1 MEKFGNVRI
10 GSPIALG
17 TIFCW
22 LFFKWLVWTSNT
34 FTAWIG
40 FLLVSFL
47 PSFIELSSEVR
58 QYALLLC
65 FLIAATYVFEG
76 ALAAVSGGKMLFSF
90 LFLYLAML
98 THFSGILFAGTIG
111 VYSLWRMASA
121 HFSRQ
126 VIAIWIAGQAGALG
140 LVVFLYRTQISNL
153 RVSAAAQHM
162 QVLLG
167 TSYFHWGHDH
177 LLQFIFARTFGVLQY
192 TFGQLVVGDIAG
204 VLFIAGL
211 VVLLSEERGQ
221 KEPGG
226 SPHQLGTFL
235 LLPFTINCAAA
246 IMDLYPYGGTR
257 HSAFLMP
264 FAIAGVSLGMTKLTR
279 QRWPL
284 ALSATLLI
292 LIVCQVFGVPHRPYM
307 RREDQRSANM
317 IHAIDAIRHQVSPAD
332 IIFVD
337 FQTNFL
343 LRFYFCPDVVPDG
356 SPASSFRTYSCGGY
370 RVISTNSETNI
381 LTVETFS
388 QHWNEM
394 VSTYSLKPGQTVWIF
409 QAGWDIGLAQELQRK
424 IPKLH
429 DLERDFF
436 GRNISLFKLSVGSFA
451 NCAITRTFAAPI
463 KSVKLTIVSGTAD
476 DIGYVGDTL
485 VTPNSFGTTCMLG
498 RVLTAVDVSPF
509 FSNFSIR
516 S

>member
-1 MEKFGNVRI
+1 M
-10 GSPIALG
+10 
-17 TIFCW
+17 
-22 LFFKWLVWTSNT
+22 
-34 FTAWIG
+34 
-40 FLLVSFL
+40 
-47 PSFIELSSEVR
+47 
-58 QYALLLC
+58 
-65 FLIAATYVFEG
+65 
-76 ALAAVSGGKMLFSF
+76 
-90 LFLYLAML
+90 
-98 THFSGILFAGTIG
+98 
-111 VYSLWRMASA
+111 
-121 HFSRQ
+121 
-126 VIAIWIAGQAGALG
+126 
-140 LVVFLYRTQISNL
+140 
-153 RVSAAAQHM
+153 
-162 QVLLG
+162 
-167 TSYFHWGHDH
+167 
-177 LLQFIFARTFGVLQY
+177 QFIFARTFGVLQY

-221 KEPGG
+221 KEPGA

-451 NCAITRTFAAPI
+451 
-463 KSVKLTIVSGTAD
+463 
-476 DIGYVGDTL
+476 
-485 VTPNSFGTTCMLG
+485 M
-498 RVLTAVDVSPF
+498 
-509 FSNFSIR
+509 
-516 S
+516 